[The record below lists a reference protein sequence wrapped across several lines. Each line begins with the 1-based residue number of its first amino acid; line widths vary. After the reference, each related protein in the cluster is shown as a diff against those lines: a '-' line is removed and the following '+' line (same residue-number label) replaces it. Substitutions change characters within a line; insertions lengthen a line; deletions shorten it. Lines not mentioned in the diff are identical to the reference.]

1 MTMELSLPPI
11 TYNLTMRLGI
21 SGRYLVLRVGDH
33 RGFQEVQVSVP
44 SLLKE
49 VFPDASVHS
58 LECLEELKS
67 CVDAA
72 YRQLRAAVSNEAVSG
87 AHLD

>member
-1 MTMELSLPPI
+1 
-11 TYNLTMRLGI
+11 
-21 SGRYLVLRVGDH
+21 
-33 RGFQEVQVSVP
+33 VQVSVP